1 MGDLQSLLS
10 LQYFCSRNV
19 KINRISII
27 DEMNLFLPSGV
38 LSLSRITRVRGF
50 RSR

>member
-1 MGDLQSLLS
+1 
-10 LQYFCSRNV
+10 V

-50 RSR
+50 RSRWKEKIINITN